1 MIWMLSN
8 GWLTAG
14 QSSITGLNAHLAPDF
29 YTAGYTVD
37 EGGRTALSTITGH
50 NPAEGGLEERAAE
63 PTASGQ
69 EHDPVTDEAG

>member
-1 MIWMLSN
+1 MLSN

-50 NPAEGGLEERAAE
+50 NPAEGGLE
-63 PTASGQ
+63 
-69 EHDPVTDEAG
+69 